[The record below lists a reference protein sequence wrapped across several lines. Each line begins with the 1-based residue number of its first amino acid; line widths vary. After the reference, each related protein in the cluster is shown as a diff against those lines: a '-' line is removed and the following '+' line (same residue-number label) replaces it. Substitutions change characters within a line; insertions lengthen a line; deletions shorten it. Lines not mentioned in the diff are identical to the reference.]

1 MAHTGQGV
9 TGEVITVDLGATR
22 IRVALV
28 SAGGVILRRAE
39 AGTPT
44 SGHSGDVVAN
54 RIGDLIASIG
64 LSRGTACFQAV
75 SVSAAG
81 PIDSARGAV
90 VSSPNMAF
98 GRIDLVEPLAGQWGV
113 PVYLMNDARAGIAGE
128 RWLGAARE
136 CENAVYIT
144 LSTGIGGGA
153 IVDGRLLGGWHGNAG
168 EIGHLYVDSRY
179 GMRCGCGHEGHWEAY
194 ASGRSIPAF
203 FTRWCSVEGCNPE
216 AGRDVATAAAL
227 FQAVRDGD
235 HCACAFADELGRI
248 NARGVSGVTVAYE
261 PERIIFDGPV
271 ARENASLL
279 LPQIE
284 RYRDRYLTVPSLHTS
299 ALGGDAPL
307 LGAAAHAFDLQGL
320 KF

>member
-1 MAHTGQGV
+1 MAYAGQGA
-9 TGEVITVDLGATR
+9 TEEVIAVDFGATR

-28 SAGGVILRRAE
+28 AAGGCILCRAE
-39 AGTPT
+39 AGTPS
-44 SGHSGDVVAN
+44 SGHSGDVVAD
-54 RIGDLIASIG
+54 RISDLMASIVS
-64 LSRGTACFQAV
+64 SRGTACFQAV

-81 PIDSARGAV
+81 PLDSTRGAV

-98 GRIDLVEPLAGQWGV
+98 GRIDLVEPLAERWRV
-113 PVYLMNDARAGIAGE
+113 PVYLMNDASAGIAGE

-168 EIGHLYVDSRY
+168 EIGHMYVDSRY

-203 FTRWCSVEGCNPE
+203 FARWCAVEAREPE
-216 AGRDVATAAAL
+216 DGRNVATSNAL
-227 FQAVRDGD
+227 FQAVREGD
-235 HCACAFADELGRI
+235 RCACAFADELGRI

-271 ARENASLL
+271 ARENAPLL
-279 LPQIE
+279 LPPIE
-284 RYRDRYLTVPSLHTS
+284 RYRDRYLLLPSLHVST
-299 ALGGDAPL
+299 LGGDAPL
-307 LGAAAHAFDLQGL
+307 LGAAAHAFERQGV